1 MKKLKIVLLI
11 VLFLSLFSCDDD
23 NYINTVKQIKTNGT
37 ITVNYYNCNTISEI
51 STALLRAA
59 YPNDNYKT
67 ISSEAN
73 WIVEGDLGNNAKMIK
88 VSYKEA
94 TVRIKAY
101 KNGDYVNVFP
111 AEITLESNNKTC
123 SIMDFLNINY
133 YEEN

>member
-23 NYINTVKQIKTNGT
+23 NYINTVKQIKTNDT
-37 ITVNYYNCNTISEI
+37 ITINSYNCNTILEI

-59 YPNDNYKT
+59 YPNDDYNT
-67 ISSEAN
+67 INSDAN
-73 WIVEGDLGNNAKMIK
+73 WTIEGDLGNDAKMIK

-101 KNGDYVNVFP
+101 KNGDYVNVSP
-111 AEITLESNNKTC
+111 AEITLESNNKTF
-123 SIMDFLNINY
+123 SIMNFVDFNSDF
-133 YEEN
+133 E